1 MSPAATDQSAWGGKR
16 VLITGGL
23 GFIGSNLAIRLVE
36 AGADVT
42 LADAMLPEF
51 GGNLFN
57 IAPVR
62 DRVRVNFCDV
72 RDEHLM
78 ALMVD
83 GMDAVFHLA
92 AQVSHVKSMSDPY
105 PDIDINIKGT
115 AALLEALRKVNPRAV
130 VVRSGT
136 RGQYGAA
143 TELPVSEDAPTHPKG
158 LHEISLLTSE
168 KILQMYS
175 EVHGIPVVLL
185 RLTNIYG
192 PRAQM
197 KSSHFG
203 VANWLIRLALDGKPI
218 TLFGDGL
225 IQRDFVYIDDCV
237 DAMLRCGAAPQC
249 RGEIINV
256 GDDHPSTFKEL
267 AETIVRAV
275 PGASIV
281 HTDFTPERK
290 AQEPGHFYSDIT
302 RIIRLVGWRPRTSLP
317 EGVRTTVEYY
327 RSHQEHYW

>member
-1 MSPAATDQSAWGGKR
+1 VNPAFWRGKR

-42 LADAMLPEF
+42 LADALMPEF

-57 IAPVR
+57 VEAIR
-62 DRVRVNFCDV
+62 DRVRINFCDV

-78 ALMVD
+78 VVMVD
-83 GMDAVFHLA
+83 GMDVIFHLA
-92 AQVSHVKSMSDPY
+92 AQVSHVRSMSDPY

-115 AALLEALRKVNPRAV
+115 AALLEAVRKANPKAL

-143 TELPVSEDAPTHPKG
+143 TRLPVDEDAPTHPKG
-158 LHEISLLTSE
+158 LHEISQLTAE
-168 KILQMYS
+168 KILQMYH

-192 PRAQM
+192 PRSQM
-197 KSSHFG
+197 KSSHYG
-203 VANWLIRLALDGKPI
+203 VANWLMRLALDGQPI
-218 TLFGDGL
+218 TLFGDGM
-225 IQRDFVYIDDCV
+225 IQRDFVYSDDCI
-237 DAMLRCGAAPQC
+237 DAMLRTAEEPACNGQ
-249 RGEIINV
+249 ILNV
-256 GDDHPSTFKEL
+256 GDDRPCTFRQL
-267 AETIVRAV
+267 AEAICAHV
-275 PGASIV
+275 PGARVIYTEFS
-281 HTDFTPERK
+281 PERK

-302 RIIRLVGWRPRTSLP
+302 RIGRLTGWRPTTSLTD
-317 EGVRTTVEYY
+317 GVQATVAYY
-327 RSHQEHYW
+327 RKYREKYWTASS

>member
-1 MSPAATDQSAWGGKR
+1 MNTPSHEAAWRGGR

-23 GFIGSNLAIRLVE
+23 GFIGSNLARRLVA

-42 LADAMLPEF
+42 IADAMLPEF
-51 GGNLFN
+51 GGNMFN
-57 IAPVR
+57 LEGVR

-83 GMDAVFHLA
+83 GMDVIFHLA
-92 AQVSHVKSMSDPY
+92 AQVSHVKSLSDPY

-115 AALLEALRKVNPRAV
+115 AALLEAVRKVNPRAL

-136 RGQYGAA
+136 RGQYGPA
-143 TELPVSEDAPTHPKG
+143 TKLPVAEDAPTHPKG
-158 LHEISLLTSE
+158 LHEISHLTAE
-168 KILQMYS
+168 KLFQMYH
-175 EVHGIPVVLL
+175 EVHGIPVVML

-203 VANWLIRLALDGKPI
+203 VANWLMRLALEGKPI

-225 IQRDFVYIDDCV
+225 IQRDFVYVDDCIE
-237 DAMLRCGAAPQC
+237 AMLRCAITPAC
-249 RGEIINV
+249 NGEILNV
-256 GDDHPSTFKEL
+256 GDDRPGTFREL
-267 AETIVRAV
+267 AEAICGAV
-275 PGASIV
+275 PGAQV
-281 HTDFTPERK
+281 VFTEFTPERK
-290 AQEPGHFYSDIT
+290 AQEPGNFYSDIGKIA
-302 RIIRLVGWRPRTSLP
+302 RMVGWRPTTALRD
-317 EGVRTTVEYY
+317 GVSATVDFY
-327 RSHQEHYW
+327 RRHREHYW

>member
-1 MSPAATDQSAWGGKR
+1 VSVGARAAHWRGKR
-16 VLITGGL
+16 VLVTGGL
-23 GFIGSNLAIRLVE
+23 GFIGSNLALRLLD

-42 LADAMLPEF
+42 LVDAMLPEL

-57 IAPVR
+57 VAPVR
-62 DRVRVNFCDV
+62 DRVKINFADV

-83 GMDAVFHLA
+83 RMDVVFHLA
-92 AQVSHVKSMSDPY
+92 AQVSHVLSLSDPY

-115 AALLEALRKVNPRAV
+115 AALLEALRKVNPRAL

-143 TELPVSEDAPTHPKG
+143 TRLPVDEGAPTHPKG

-168 KILQMYS
+168 KILQMYH
-175 EVHGIPVVLL
+175 EVHGVPVVLL

-197 KSSHFG
+197 RSSHFG
-203 VANWLIRLALDGKPI
+203 VANWLIRLAMDGKPI

-225 IQRDFVYIDDCV
+225 IQRDFVYVDDCV
-237 DAMLRCGAAPQC
+237 DAMLRAAETPAC
-249 RGEIINV
+249 VGEILNV
-256 GDDHPSTFKEL
+256 GDDRPSTFKEL
-267 AETIVRAV
+267 ADVICGVVE
-275 PGASIV
+275 GARV
-281 HTDFTPERK
+281 VYTDFTPERK

-302 RIIRLVGWRPRTSLP
+302 KIGRLLQWRPVTPLA
-317 EGVRTTVEYY
+317 EGVRRTVDYY
-327 RSHQEHYW
+327 RAHRVHYW